1 MAIKLNIFCALKIIK
16 IDVRF
21 NRFGIQFR
29 SLQIKNNHSNLIPQP
44 KTIDWGIKY
53 DIESRHS

>member
-29 SLQIKNNHSNLIPQP
+29 SLQIKNTHSN
-44 KTIDWGIKY
+44 
-53 DIESRHS
+53 